1 MVAVLALISL
11 FIALVVVLVTAWH
24 LIGIYLALRKGRV
37 HLAALAGGLTQIRD
51 DTAPL
56 TAKLG
61 TVNGGLSALVPPLL
75 AVNANLAAIVAVAA
89 GK

>member
-1 MVAVLALISL
+1 MITILALIS
-11 FIALVVVLVTAWH
+11 FILALVVVLVTTWH
-24 LIGIYLALRKGRV
+24 LLGIYLALRKGRA

-56 TAKLG
+56 TAKLAS
-61 TVNGGLSALVPPLL
+61 VNGGLSALAPPLL
-75 AVNANLAAIVAVAA
+75 AANANLAAIVAVAT

>member
-1 MVAVLALISL
+1 MVTVLALISL

-75 AVNANLAAIVAVAA
+75 AANANLAAIVAVAA

>member
-1 MVAVLALISL
+1 MVTVLALVSL
-11 FIALVVVLVTAWH
+11 VLALVVVLVTAYH
-24 LIGIYLALRKGRV
+24 LIGIYLALRKGRA

-56 TAKLG
+56 TAKLAS
-61 TVNGGLSALVPPLL
+61 VNGGLTALAPPLL
-75 AVNANLAAIVAVAA
+75 AANANLAAIVAVAT

>member
-1 MVAVLALISL
+1 MITVLALIS
-11 FIALVVVLVTAWH
+11 FILALVVVLVAAWH
-24 LIGIYLALRKGRV
+24 LLGIYLALRKGRA

-56 TAKLG
+56 TAQLAS
-61 TVNGGLSALVPPLL
+61 VNGGLSAVAPPWL
-75 AVNANLAAIVAVAA
+75 AANANLAAIVAVAS